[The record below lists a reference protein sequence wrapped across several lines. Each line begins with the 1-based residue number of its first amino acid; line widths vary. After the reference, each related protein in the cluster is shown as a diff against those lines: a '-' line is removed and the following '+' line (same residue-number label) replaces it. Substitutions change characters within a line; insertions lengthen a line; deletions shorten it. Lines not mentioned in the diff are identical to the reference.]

1 MVDFD
6 KTFKTNKVILR
17 PISLNDLEE
26 MHPLISIDA
35 EMWIYFT
42 EDLADKTTLQKWIEA
57 AVEDKKRLALTVIDI
72 STNEII
78 GSTSIGN
85 VSARDRRAEI
95 GWTWLGKPFHGKGYN
110 PHVKLTLLQYL
121 FEVCNLER
129 VEIKTD
135 VLNMPARK
143 AVAKIGMVEEGILR
157 SHTQLIRNRR
167 RDSIFYGLLRSE
179 WEAVKAKQ
187 KALF

>member
-1 MVDFD
+1 MIDLN
-6 KTFKTNKVILR
+6 KTFTTNKVILR
-17 PISLNDLEE
+17 PISLNDLAE
-26 MHPLISIDA
+26 MYPLTSIDP

-42 EDLADKTTLQKWIEA
+42 ADLADKEVLKKWIEA
-57 AVEDKKRLALTVIDI
+57 AVNDKNRLALTVLDV
-72 STNEII
+72 NNNKII

-85 VSARDRRAEI
+85 VSERDKRAEI
-95 GWTWLGKPFHGKGYN
+95 GWTWMSKDYQGKAYN
-110 PHVKLTLLQYL
+110 THVKLTLLQYL
-121 FEVCNLER
+121 FETCNLVR

-143 AVAKIGMVEEGILR
+143 AVAKIGMVEEGVLR

-179 WEAVKAKQ
+179 WETVKEKN
-187 KALF
+187 KELF